1 MLEPET
7 GRVVFETPEFLAE
20 EELWTDDT
28 SEDHTGWHCVSTDP
42 FPCPA
47 DGCGFVA
54 EFMTA
59 AHMILVWEERD
70 DPNLLRHAQRAMRS
84 AGIRGSSSTSP
95 ASGRARRTTPGKRP
109 GGRCTAS
116 GSELRQLPAGIAR
129 RGGRAVPGRCGDA
142 RARAAGG
149 SGRTRVRAAPQARAL
164 RERRRNHDTCLRR
177 RRRGIR
183 GAPAPAG
190 GGGGPAA
197 EHGAAILASGTHPT
211 AGGAEQPV
219 NDEPLY
225 REIATQLGPALERQ
239 FVCGLHVHVA
249 VSDEE
254 SCLCALEGILPAL
267 PDVLALSANSPF
279 VDGADSGLRSSRADA
294 LAGLPSGG
302 APPVFRTW
310 ADWKTRTAGVDY
322 RRLHWMSGRTRTTG
336 RSRSAS
342 PISRPTFA
350 GRRPSQG

>member
-1 MLEPET
+1 M
-7 GRVVFETPEFLAE
+7 
-20 EELWTDDT
+20 
-28 SEDHTGWHCVSTDP
+28 
-42 FPCPA
+42 
-47 DGCGFVA
+47 
-54 EFMTA
+54 A
-59 AHMILVWEERD
+59 AR
-70 DPNLLRHAQRAMRS
+70 
-84 AGIRGSSSTSP
+84 
-95 ASGRARRTTPGKRP
+95 
-109 GGRCTAS
+109 
-116 GSELRQLPAGIAR
+116 
-129 RGGRAVPGRCGDA
+129 
-142 RARAAGG
+142 
-149 SGRTRVRAAPQARAL
+149 
-164 RERRRNHDTCLRR
+164 
-177 RRRGIR
+177 
-183 GAPAPAG
+183 
-190 GGGGPAA
+190 AA

-294 LAGLPSGG
+294 LAALPSGG

-322 RRLHWMSGRTRTTG
+322 RRLHWDVRPHPDYGTLEVRIADQQTDVR
-336 RSRSAS
+336 RSAALAGMIQQLVLRAAVS
-342 PISRPTFA
+342 ACRAVRPRALCGTPGEEPPSHRPNVALLGSRPEA
-350 GRRPSQG
+350 ERQLEIGLPDVVRDLVDRSLAWPP